1 MAESI
6 IDFNLPNQN
15 DEAVKGADLKG
26 SYTVLYF
33 YPKDN
38 TPGCST
44 EAIEFSARKA
54 EFEKLGATIYGCSAD
69 SVKKHQNFIAKKE
82 LTIDLISDE
91 ERVLIESLGVWQL
104 KKMAGREYM
113 GVVRTTLIL
122 SPENEILKRW
132 DKVRVK
138 GHVDEVYTTLSEL
151 VNN

>member
-1 MAESI
+1 MADTV
-6 IDFNLPNQN
+6 IDFNLPDQN
-15 DEAVKGADLKG
+15 DESVKASDLKG
-26 SYTVLYF
+26 AYTVLYF

-44 EAIEFSARKA
+44 EAQEFSARKA
-54 EFEKLGATIYGCSAD
+54 EFEKLGAKIYGCSAD

-91 ERVLIESLGVWQL
+91 DRVLIESLGVWQL

-113 GVVRTTLIL
+113 GIVRTTLIL
-122 SPENEILKRW
+122 NEQNEVVKRW

-138 GHVDEVYTTLSEL
+138 GHVDAVYDTLAEI
-151 VNN
+151 VNG